1 VPVNFFTFFHFV
13 EDYSTQVILSNFVRL
28 IRFLGLAVSL
38 SLSSLYIAL
47 SYFHPEAI
55 PTKLAIAIEGYREKV
70 PFPIIAELCAMEIAF
85 EMIREAGL
93 RVPGILGS
101 TITIVGAIIIGQ
113 AAVTANLVS
122 PIAVVLVSLTA
133 LASFATPDYRMESVF
148 RMIRFTF
155 IFLAYFLGLEGISI
169 GIFLLL
175 LYLSSIRSFGVPY
188 FTPWGSKSFGD
199 WDTVFKTEAFKKELR
214 PGYFHPQDTVSQPD
228 ISREWDFKGKGEQ
241 EK

>member
-1 VPVNFFTFFHFV
+1 V
-13 EDYSTQVILSNFVRL
+13 EDYSLQIPLTNFVRV
-28 IRFLGLAVSL
+28 IRLLGLVVSL

-55 PTKLAIAIEGYREKV
+55 PTKLALAIDGYRERV
-70 PFPIIAELCAMEIAF
+70 PFPIIAELVAMEVAF

-113 AAVTANLVS
+113 AAVMANLVS

-133 LASFATPDYRMESVF
+133 LASFVIPDYRMEAMF

-175 LYLSSIRSFGVPY
+175 LYLCNIKSFGVPY
-188 FTPWGSKSFGD
+188 FAPWGSRSFGD
-199 WDTVFKTEAFKKELR
+199 WDTLFRAAVFKKELR
-214 PGYFHPQDTVSQPD
+214 PGYFNPKDTVSQPD
-228 ISREWDFKGKGEQ
+228 ISREWAAPQNAQGAKRK
-241 EK
+241 